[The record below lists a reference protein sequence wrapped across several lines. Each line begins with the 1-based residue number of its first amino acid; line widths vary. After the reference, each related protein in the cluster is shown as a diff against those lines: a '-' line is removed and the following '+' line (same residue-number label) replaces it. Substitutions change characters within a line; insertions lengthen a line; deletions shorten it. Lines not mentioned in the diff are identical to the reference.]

1 MEGVLPGGSVPPGGR
16 CPSRW
21 KVSFHRADTT
31 QEDGARRFG
40 FSGNAPYWQEVS
52 WLAGNKNFQTAA
64 MSGKK
69 KEKASVPTTMAIGAF
84 AGAASKTAVAP
95 LERVRLLLQMAPA
108 RGEGSRSA
116 SSGFSAVMKSEG
128 VVGLWRGNGLS
139 IIRAMLSK
147 GILFSSQDVLAGKLG
162 SDALAGG
169 GAGLLAGGLT
179 YPLDLLRT
187 RLAGTVGG
195 GTSVSRVALDIV
207 RTAGPLALFRGVHAT
222 IGGAVTYETMRFGTY
237 GALRDRGMAD
247 GVLGPAMCGTAASL
261 LAGNI
266 IYPNDTVRRRL
277 QVGKGAGGSETYLC
291 ALRALHAEG
300 GMARLYRG
308 IVLYNIKV
316 APSAAVQFA
325 TFHGLKRL
333 VESRAEVRS
342 VK

>member
-1 MEGVLPGGSVPPGGR
+1 
-16 CPSRW
+16 
-21 KVSFHRADTT
+21 
-31 QEDGARRFG
+31 
-40 FSGNAPYWQEVS
+40 
-52 WLAGNKNFQTAA
+52 
-64 MSGKK
+64 
-69 KEKASVPTTMAIGAF
+69 
-84 AGAASKTAVAP
+84 
-95 LERVRLLLQMAPA
+95 
-108 RGEGSRSA
+108 
-116 SSGFSAVMKSEG
+116 
-128 VVGLWRGNGLS
+128 
-139 IIRAMLSK
+139 
-147 GILFSSQDVLAGKLG
+147 
-162 SDALAGG
+162 LAGG

-195 GTSVSRVALDIV
+195 VTSVRRVALDIV

-222 IGGAVTYETMRFGTY
+222 IGGAVTYESMRFGAY

-277 QVGKGAGGSETYLC
+277 QVGKHARSESYLC

-333 VESRAEVRS
+333 VESRS
-342 VK
+342 QS